1 MYNINTKEYWDSRF
15 NSGDWEQ
22 KKGRL
27 QTRLYAKNNLR
38 FIKLD
43 KSFTGTI
50 LDFGCGLGD
59 SIPLYKEQYPNAK
72 FIGID
77 ISYKAA
83 EKAKQAYGNYADF
96 YQGDFQAVPVVDV
109 IIASHVFEHLT
120 NDKDI
125 AGELLKKCNKLFIS
139 VPYKEK
145 LLFNEHVNSYD
156 VNYYNEFPV
165 VKYNVFTFKYSLC
178 LYEVRRW
185 YNINFKNIFKKLLN
199 KKIREATPQIIFC
212 LQGQKK

>member
-1 MYNINTKEYWDSRF
+1 MHNINTKEYWDNRF

-22 KKGRL
+22 KEGRL

-43 KSFTGTI
+43 KSFMGTI

-59 SIPLYKEQYPNAK
+59 SIPLYKKRYPNAK

-77 ISYKAA
+77 ISYDAVR
-83 EKAKQAYGNYADF
+83 KAKQAYGNYAEF
-96 YQGDFQAVPVVDV
+96 YQGEFQEVPVVDV
-109 IIASHVFEHLT
+109 IIASNVFEHLS

-125 AGELLKKCNKLFIS
+125 VGELLKKCNKLFIS

-145 LLFNEHVNSYD
+145 LLFDEHVNSYD
-156 VNYYNEFPV
+156 ENYYNEYPV

-178 LYEVRRW
+178 WYELSLW
-185 YNINFKNIFKKLLN
+185 YNINFKNFFRKFLN
-199 KKIREATPQIIFC
+199 KKTLEVSQIIFC